1 MANEIEILVVD
12 DDLAAAKSFAELIE
26 TKLKIKTA
34 ARSNADEVLAII
46 RTGTIKVVVL
56 DEIMPGMRGTELFKK
71 IQNINPYVKA
81 LFLSGEADAS
91 DIIMATEYGYSGYLQ
106 KSKIAELPGK
116 VMVAYTQYEIGLA
129 VPCNTDFKLS
139 VWSLTKNGFG
149 LYKYFVSSVELVSK
163 VFYFEDNWQTKLEL
177 DSSEQVQDISY
188 EYTEECII
196 KAGAEFKQSTILGF
210 QMGKL
215 TSLKEQ
221 LDTVVTSHID
231 SSISSTLKTSKK
243 ITQTYRLQEGVEVG
257 KQAVKKVFE
266 RNPVYYKFELL
277 LKKQCRFCDNTR
289 ILPIEV
295 YKRIPKFVTR
305 VTIYYTDNTRQ
316 AIDTGFITLN

>member
-26 TKLKIKTA
+26 NKLKIKTGA
-34 ARSNADEVLAII
+34 CSNADEVLSII

-56 DEIMPGMRGTELFKK
+56 DEIMPEMNGTELFRK
-71 IQNINPYVKA
+71 IQNINHYVKA
-81 LFLSGEADAS
+81 LLLTGEADVA
-91 DIIMATEYGYSGYLQ
+91 DIIKATKLGYSDYLQ

-116 VMVAYTQYEIGLA
+116 VMVAYTQYEIGLSEQ
-129 VPCNTDFKLS
+129 CDKDIKLS
-139 VWSLTKNGFG
+139 VWSPTKNGFG
-149 LYKYFVSSVELVSK
+149 LYRYFVSSVELVSK
-163 VFYFEDNWQTKLEL
+163 EFYFEDGWQTKLEL

-188 EYTEECII
+188 EYTEECIV
-196 KAGAEFKQSTILGF
+196 KYGTEFKQSTSFGF

-215 TSLKEQ
+215 TSLKDQ
-221 LDTVVTSHID
+221 LDAVVTGHID

-243 ITQTYRLQEGVEVG
+243 ITQTYRLQEGVESG

-266 RNPVYYKFELL
+266 RTPVYYKFELL
-277 LKKQCRFCDNTR
+277 LKKQCRFCNNTR

-295 YKRIPKFVTR
+295 YKRIPKVATR
-305 VTIYYTDNTRQ
+305 ETIYYTDSTKQ
-316 AIDTGFITLN
+316 VIDTGLVSIN